1 MSLTVYT
8 DVTQGT
14 DEWTA
19 LRCGIVTASIVGKL
33 ITPTLK
39 AADNQTSRGVT
50 LQLVAE
56 RITGHVEPT
65 YLSGDMWRGVEDE
78 PIARDL
84 YAVHYAPVEEV
95 GLMVRRFPD
104 GTELGYSP
112 DGLVGDVGLIECKS
126 RLPKIHLQTIL
137 EGTVPAENLAQ
148 IQAGLLVSGRE
159 WCDYLS
165 FCGGM
170 PLYVTRVYPD
180 PSWHEAIYAA
190 VRAFE
195 DRAQEITARYVEA
208 TVGLPPTE
216 RVERDAEIEF

>member
-1 MSLTVYT
+1 MSLTVYI

-195 DRAQEITARYVEA
+195 DSAQEITARYVEA